1 MKGEILMMNFKQT
14 KANTMN
20 GIASKSTLITFV
32 GALIGVAATAYLAS
46 KEIPKAKAEV
56 KAVLEREDLTKAQKA
71 TESVK
76 VVAKNTWKTAVVAIG
91 TVLLVTG
98 TSAITAANTATT
110 VAGLTSAVNLAEQ
123 KLKDTNEAIEELPQ
137 KAKEEVKRSVG
148 QKVVNRATNDMPCR
162 ETYADEKCPDK
173 YIWISKFDGVRLKA
187 TYHMVDNLE
196 RLVKAEIVNRGY
208 VTVASVYSILC
219 SLGAEVIWRDGE
231 EDYPE
236 VDEMYGWNDVTDFE
250 LSHSVYQNENGW
262 DVHTIDFSEP
272 IRDF

>member
-1 MKGEILMMNFKQT
+1 MKGEVIMNFKQT

-56 KAVLEREDLTKAQKA
+56 KAILEREDLTKAQKA

-76 VVAKNTWKTAVVAIG
+76 VVAKNTWKTTVVAIG

-148 QKVVNRATNDMPCR
+148 QKVVNRATNHISDDYFAP
-162 ETYADEKCPDK
+162 DERCPHMYVWTDA
-173 YIWISKFDGVRLKA
+173 WTGVTFKA
-187 TYHMVDNLE
+187 TMDMVDNAAKITDARFGTESYQTINDFYNELIDQGAIFMDE
-196 RLVKAEIVNRGY
+196 RMPQLIDEFAWQFTMDFDKD
-208 VTVASVYSILC
+208 VYT
-219 SLGAEVIWRDGE
+219 
-231 EDYPE
+231 
-236 VDEMYGWNDVTDFE
+236 ND
-250 LSHSVYQNENGW
+250 NGW
-262 DVHTIDFSEP
+262 TIHTIHYATPS
-272 IRDF
+272 RDF

>member
-1 MKGEILMMNFKQT
+1 MNFKQT

-56 KAVLEREDLTKAQKA
+56 KAVLEREDLTKTQKA

-137 KAKEEVKRSVG
+137 KAKEEVKRNIG
-148 QKVVNRATNDMPCR
+148 QRVVNRATNNIDDGYFAP
-162 ETYADEKCPDK
+162 DERCPHMYVWTDS
-173 YIWISKFDGVRLKA
+173 WTGVTFKA
-187 TYHMVDNLE
+187 TMDMVDNAAKITDARFGTESYQTINDFYNELMSQGAIFMDE
-196 RLVKAEIVNRGY
+196 RLPQLIDEFAWQYTMDFDKD
-208 VTVASVYSILC
+208 VYT
-219 SLGAEVIWRDGE
+219 
-231 EDYPE
+231 
-236 VDEMYGWNDVTDFE
+236 ND
-250 LSHSVYQNENGW
+250 NGW
-262 DVHTIDFSEP
+262 TIHTIHYATPS
-272 IRDF
+272 RDF

>member
-1 MKGEILMMNFKQT
+1 MNFKQT

-56 KAVLEREDLTKAQKA
+56 KAVLEREDLTKTQKA

-148 QKVVNRATNDMPCR
+148 QKMVNRATDDIPDEYFAPNERCPHMYPWVDSWTGVRFKATVDMVDTAVEIFESR
-162 ETYADEKCPDK
+162 FANETYQTLFDFYTELEKRGAIFDEQLPQMAEDLAWK
-173 YIWISKFDGVRLKA
+173 YTMGFYKEV
-187 TYHMVDNLE
+187 YDN
-196 RLVKAEIVNRGY
+196 
-208 VTVASVYSILC
+208 T
-219 SLGAEVIWRDGE
+219 
-231 EDYPE
+231 
-236 VDEMYGWNDVTDFE
+236 
-250 LSHSVYQNENGW
+250 NGW
-262 DVHTIDFSEP
+262 TIHTINYDELTKDF
-272 IRDF
+272 